1 MSHSTYK
8 PVILIDGSSY
18 LFRAFHALPPLT
30 NSKGLPTG
38 AVYGVANMVRKLL
51 SDYQPER
58 IAVVF
63 DSKVKTFRHKLYPEY
78 KANRAIMPDELKVQ
92 IEPLHNIIRAMGI
105 PLICV
110 DGVEADDVI
119 GTLAIE
125 AKKNGYAVIISTG
138 DKDLTQLVN
147 SHVTLINTMT
157 NTLLDHDGVVKKFG
171 VRPDQIIDYL
181 TLIGDSSDNI
191 PGVPSVGPKTAEKW
205 LSQYG
210 TLDSIIADANNI
222 PGKVGEKFRDV
233 LGQLPLSKQLVTIKC
248 DVQLPIEINDLV
260 IDKPNVD
267 SLRDLYLELEF
278 KALLVKLDQEKPTT
292 PTNYDTVM
300 TQNQF
305 DLWLEKLRKANVIAF
320 DTETTSLND
329 IVAELV
335 GISVAIGSG
344 EAAYIPLAHNYKQA
358 PNQLDRESVLNE
370 LIAIL
375 NEDNKIII
383 GQNIKYDLNVIGNYS
398 YTFTGAMVDTMLESY
413 VLTGGTGRHD
423 MDTLALNYLGKS
435 TIKFEDV
442 AGKGKKQITF
452 NHVPIEV
459 ASQYAAEDADITWQL
474 HQVLSSKLSAI
485 PAVEKVFNEIEMP
498 LVPVLMRME
507 RYGVLIDSDLLKS
520 RSHALA
526 KRIDQLDE
534 EAKQLAGKDFNLS
547 SPKQLQDILFNKM
560 QLPVISKT
568 PKGQPSTSEAVLQ
581 ELAMS
586 FPLPNIILEHRS
598 LSKLKST
605 YTDSLPE
612 QVNPKTGRVH
622 TSYNQAI
629 TSTGRLSSTD
639 PNLQNIPIRTEE
651 GRKIRQAFIAPN
663 GYKIVSADYSQ
674 IELRIMAHL
683 TSDPG
688 LVAAFHH
695 GLDVHKATAAEVF
708 NVPIE
713 EVTSEQR
720 RRAKAINFGLI
731 YGMSSYGLSRQI
743 NVDRDVAQHYME
755 TYFHRYPMV
764 KQYMD
769 DTRALARKQGYV
781 ETLKGR
787 RLYMSDINSS
797 NFNIRNAAERA
808 AINAPLQGTAAEII
822 KIAMINIDHWLIN
835 KKINAKMIMQVHDEL
850 VFEVATPIVDKFILD
865 IKHLMGSA
873 VKLTVPLEV
882 SCGVGENWDEAH

>member
-1 MSHSTYK
+1 MSLPNFK

-18 LFRAFHALPPLT
+18 LFRAYHALPPLT
-30 NSKGLPTG
+30 NSKGQPTG
-38 AVYGVANMVRKLL
+38 AVYGVANMIRKLL
-51 SDYQPER
+51 NDYQPER

-63 DSKVKTFRHKLYPEY
+63 DSKVKTFRHELFPEY
-78 KANRAIMPDELKVQ
+78 KANRAVMPDELKVQ

-110 DGVEADDVI
+110 EGVEADDVI

-125 AKKNGYAVIISTG
+125 AKKNGYEVIISTG
-138 DKDLTQLVN
+138 DKDFAQLVN
-147 SHVTLINTMT
+147 THITLINTMT
-157 NTLLDHDGVVKKFG
+157 NTSLDHDGVVNKFG

-181 TLIGDSSDNI
+181 TLVGDTSDNV

-210 TLDSIIADANNI
+210 NLDSLIANANNI
-222 PGKVGEKFRDV
+222 TGKVGEKFRDFIN
-233 LGQLPLSKQLVTIKC
+233 QIPLTKQLVTIKC
-248 DVQLPIEINDLV
+248 DVQLPVNIHDIVVE
-260 IDKPNVD
+260 KPNVE
-267 SLRDLYLELEF
+267 SLHSLYLELEF
-278 KALLVKLDQEKPTT
+278 KALLAKLDQEKPAT
-292 PTNYDTVM
+292 PTNYDTVL
-300 TQNQF
+300 TERQL
-305 DLWLEKLRKANVIAF
+305 DLWLDKLNKSSLIAF

-335 GISVAIGSG
+335 GISVAIESG
-344 EAAYIPLAHNYKQA
+344 DAAYIPLAHDYKKA
-358 PNQLDRESVLNE
+358 PQQLDRETVLE
-370 LIAIL
+370 KLIPIL
-375 NEDNKIII
+375 NGENKIII
-383 GQNIKYDLNVIGNYS
+383 GQNIKYDLNVIGNYN
-398 YTFTGAMVDTMLESY
+398 YTFTGALVDTMLESY

-452 NHVPIEV
+452 NQVPIDT

-474 HQVLSSKLSAI
+474 HQVLSSKLKEI
-485 PAVEKVFNEIEMP
+485 PSVEKVFKEIEMP

-507 RYGVLIDSDLLKS
+507 RQGVLIDSALLRS
-520 RSHALA
+520 RSHVLA
-526 KRIDQLDE
+526 SRIEKLQE
-534 EAKQLAGKDFNLS
+534 EAQKLAGQDFNLS

-568 PKGQPSTSEAVLQ
+568 PTGQPSTSEAVLQ
-581 ELAMS
+581 ELAMTY
-586 FPLPNIILEHRS
+586 PLPNIILEHRS

-622 TSYNQAI
+622 TSYNQAV

-651 GRKIRQAFIAPN
+651 GRKIRQAFIAPK

-683 TSDPG
+683 TGDPG
-688 LVAAFHH
+688 LVSAFQH
-695 GLDVHKATAAEVF
+695 GLDVHKSTASDIF

-713 EVTSEQR
+713 QVTPEQR

-731 YGMSSYGLSRQI
+731 YGMSPYGLSRQI
-743 NVDRDVAQHYME
+743 NVEREEAQHYME
-755 TYFHRYPMV
+755 TYFHRYPLV

-769 DTRALARKQGYV
+769 DTRELARKQGYV
-781 ETLKGR
+781 ETIKGR
-787 RLYMSDINSS
+787 RLYMNDINSS
-797 NFNIRNAAERA
+797 NFNVRNAAERA
-808 AINAPLQGTAAEII
+808 AINAPMQGTAAEII

-835 KKINAKMIMQVHDEL
+835 KKVDAKMIMQVHDEL
-850 VFEVATPIVDKFILD
+850 VFEVAESIVDGFIVD
-865 IKHLMGSA
+865 IKHLMESA
-873 VKLTVPLEV
+873 VKLHVPLEV
-882 SCGVGENWDEAH
+882 SFGTGDNWDEAH

>member
-1 MSHSTYK
+1 MSHPTYK
-8 PVILIDGSSY
+8 PVILVDGSSY

-30 NSKGLPTG
+30 NSKGQPTG

-78 KANRAIMPDELKVQ
+78 KANRAVMPDELKVQ

-125 AKKNGYAVIISTG
+125 AKKNGYEVIISTG

-248 DVQLPIEINDLV
+248 DVQLPVEINDLM
-260 IDKPNVD
+260 INKPNVD

-278 KALLVKLDQEKPTT
+278 KALLVKLDQEKPAT
-292 PTNYDTVM
+292 PTSYDTVM
-300 TQNQF
+300 TQNQL

-358 PNQLDRESVLNE
+358 PKQLDRDTVLNE

-398 YTFTGAMVDTMLESY
+398 YTFTGTMVDTMLESY

-435 TIKFEDV
+435 TIKFEEV
-442 AGKGKKQITF
+442 AGKGKKQVTF
-452 NHVPIEV
+452 NHVPIDV

-474 HQVLSSKLSAI
+474 HQVLSSKLDAI
-485 PAVEKVFNEIEMP
+485 PAVAKVFKEIEMP
-498 LVPVLMRME
+498 LVSVLMRME
-507 RYGVLIDSDLLKS
+507 RYGVLIDSDLLIS

-526 KRIDQLDE
+526 KRIDQLEE

-560 QLPVISKT
+560 QLPVIRKT

-612 QVNPKTGRVH
+612 QVNPKTGRIH

-629 TSTGRLSSTD
+629 TSTGRLSSTN

-651 GRKIRQAFIAPN
+651 GRKIRQAFIAPK

-688 LVAAFHH
+688 LVAAFQH

-708 NVPIE
+708 NVPID
-713 EVTSEQR
+713 EVTPEQR

-731 YGMSSYGLSRQI
+731 YGMSPYGLSRQI
-743 NVDRDVAQHYME
+743 NVDRDEAQHYME

-769 DTRALARKQGYV
+769 DIRTLARKQGYV
-781 ETLKGR
+781 ETIKGR
-787 RLYMSDINSS
+787 RLYMNDINSS
-797 NFNIRNAAERA
+797 NFNVRNAAERA

-873 VKLTVPLEV
+873 VKLNVPVEV
-882 SCGVGENWDEAH
+882 SFGSGENWDEAH